1 MLLASPLRRRWAWT
15 QVLGLEDLGGAVV
28 GTMTV
33 GAGSA
38 CLAGGRRMSSD
49 RGKAVTALSPA
60 VEPAVVVVVATVV
73 VVDDVVLEP
82 AVVVVV
88 GAVVVVA
95 ALAAAVVVVVE
106 VFVDLPAK
114 R

>member
-1 MLLASPLRRRWAWT
+1 
-15 QVLGLEDLGGAVV
+15 
-28 GTMTV
+28 MTV
-33 GAGSA
+33 GATPVLPAGEGSA
-38 CLAGGRRMSSD
+38 IE
-49 RGKAVTALSPA
+49 GKPVTALSPA